1 MGSHRAFSI
10 LLLITNGAI
19 WAGTLPEDPASLNDP
34 VSLNNLGSRLYA
46 AGKYR
51 QAEAPL
57 VRAVQLWRG
66 EQTLQLEIAMRNLA
80 AVYCSEDR
88 FGEAIPL
95 YQEAIRLREARAGLG
110 DLGLLAS
117 LQGLAL
123 VYVDS
128 GDLKRS
134 RSIANRALAIGRLHH
149 DEQSADAASGFLALG
164 SMLAA
169 QGKHSEAKSWMEA
182 ALRVRNLLYGAE
194 SADSADVLMNLAQ
207 VYRRERRFEDAARI
221 YGQALENYRRTT
233 KAERAAWAMIGLG
246 DSFSARHRYHE
257 AGEMFEGALAV
268 LERDASHDIPEI
280 GEIKTELAGLRV
292 AEKRTGEAA
301 TLYREGLEILE
312 PALGPENPRLLPAL
326 ESYSKTLRAQ
336 KDYVGAASL
345 DLQIMKICVRQ
356 TLREGKPPALGKV
369 CTVPVANV
377 RQGASADGVFNV
389 ERRQA
394 SRVMTAN

>member
-1 MGSHRAFSI
+1 MGTGIHRAFSI
-10 LLLITNGAI
+10 LLLIANGCICAD
-19 WAGTLPEDPASLNDP
+19 TLPEDP

-46 AGKYR
+46 AGRYR

-66 EQTLQLEIAMRNLA
+66 EQTLQLEIAMRNLG
-80 AVYCSEDR
+80 AVYCSEGR
-88 FGEAIPL
+88 FAEAIPL

-128 GDLKRS
+128 GDLRHS

-169 QGKHSEAKSWMEA
+169 QGKLSEAKSWMEA

-194 SADSADVLMNLAQ
+194 SADSADALMNLAD
-207 VYRRERRFEDAARI
+207 VYRRERRFEDAARS
-221 YGQALENYRRTT
+221 YGQALENYRQST
-233 KAERAAWAMIGLG
+233 KAERAAWAMSGLG
-246 DSFSARHRYHE
+246 DSLSARHRYHE
-257 AGEMFEGALAV
+257 AGEMFEGALAI

-280 GEIKTELAGLRV
+280 GEIKTELAALRV

-312 PALGPENPRLLPAL
+312 PALGSENPRLLPAL
-326 ESYSKTLRAQ
+326 ESYSKTLHAQ
-336 KDYVGAASL
+336 KDYVSAASV

-356 TLREGKPPALGKV
+356 TLQEGKPPALGKV
-369 CTVPVANV
+369 CTVPLENV
-377 RQGASADGVFNV
+377 RQGAGADGMFNLARPPV
-389 ERRQA
+389 PRGQT
-394 SRVMTAN
+394 VN